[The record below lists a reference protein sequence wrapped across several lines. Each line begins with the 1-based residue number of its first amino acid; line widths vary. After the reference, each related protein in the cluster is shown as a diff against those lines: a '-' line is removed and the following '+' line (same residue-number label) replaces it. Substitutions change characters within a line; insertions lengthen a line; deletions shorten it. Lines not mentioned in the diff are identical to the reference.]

1 MALPEQHPTTGEAI
15 AQLHR
20 DNLKII
26 AALSMVGGWGLLL
39 AYAIGYVITQ
49 EALYLSLINLEV
61 VFAIIL
67 TIVWF
72 LQHRNQR
79 ETAVWLLYTSVFAV
93 VIIYNLL
100 VAGMGLV
107 LGLAVAAIFTLIAW
121 QIVPPNKARIASI
134 LTVLGGI
141 GIFSVDTYLAPVGR
155 PEAGLFLKELLT
167 LLSGLVL
174 FILIINSFRSITFRS
189 ISTQIQISFLTIA
202 FIPLLILAL
211 YQLITL
217 TNNISTQ
224 ANNNLIV
231 NVKNFANDL
240 DGQLFAILRN
250 IEEDADRPDVVAFF
264 KNPSDETALLTAL
277 AARYPS
283 LLSYGLLDKNGVLI
297 LDNRGVT
304 GVDESQQTYF
314 INAASVRI
322 SYLSDIVLDELTGK
336 GIFFASSPVYDEQG
350 RLLGVIRIRLSA
362 AFLQT
367 AAEFS
372 SDEISAATTSTFS
385 PIVAAWNSIF
395 EDEVKEENSEGLTL
409 AIIDEENIILAH
421 SSLPEL
427 QTNLLVRPEAN
438 KFASLQQNGRLP
450 ALPTV
455 LELEQLAEQLNS
467 GSPDQVF
474 ASVIYPTDPDADRV
488 AFAELQSKP
497 WKVIVAQDA
506 ILFLAPVLN
515 SLLTQILTLV
525 SVMAAVYFGAL
536 LTSSLLVKPINQ
548 LASTAQHFS
557 EGNLQISFQL
567 DRKDELGA
575 LGNVLDN
582 ASQQVRELLE
592 TLEHKVTERTNEL
605 AIANEKNQRRAAQLE
620 TIAQVARAVTSLKDL
635 NELLPE
641 IAEQISVSFDYY
653 HVGIFLVD
661 ENREFAVLRASNSEG
676 GQKMLQ
682 RGHKLKI
689 GRQGIVGNVT
699 NSGQY
704 RTALDVGDDAVFFN
718 NPDLPL
724 THSEI
729 ALPLKIGDNI
739 IGALDVQST
748 EPDAFSPE
756 DIKSLQLMSDQISV
770 AIENARLFEETRT
783 ALTQIQQIYSE
794 VSTAGWQ
801 SLLTESGASG
811 YRYSRGSV
819 EPLHKKSEL
828 GALRSAETLE
838 IPINLRGEKLGALKI
853 RRPGHQAAWSEAEIR
868 MYQSIVERMS
878 FALENAR
885 LFSDARRRAN
895 LERRAAEAT
904 AKISSSV
911 QIETILRTAAEEI
924 SQILDGSEVLVQIQ
938 PEALDN
944 LEKGKQAL

>member
-15 AQLHR
+15 SQLHR

-26 AALSMVGGWGLLL
+26 AILAMGGGWSLLL
-39 AYAIGYVITQ
+39 AYAIGYLTTQ
-49 EALYLSLINLEV
+49 ESLYQSLINLQV
-61 VFAIIL
+61 IFSIIL

-79 ETAVWLLYTSVFAV
+79 ETATWLLYSAVFAV
-93 VIIYNLL
+93 VVIYNLL

-121 QIVPPNKARIASI
+121 QIVPTNKAQIASV
-134 LTVLGGI
+134 LTILGGI
-141 GIFSVDTYLAPVGR
+141 GIYSIDTYLAPVGR

-167 LLSGLVL
+167 LLSGLVF
-174 FILIINSFRSITFRS
+174 FILIINSFRSITFHS
-189 ISTQIQISFLTIA
+189 IGAQIQVSFLTIA
-202 FIPLLILAL
+202 FIPLLILAV
-211 YQLITL
+211 YQLISM

-224 ANNNLIV
+224 ANNNLLV
-231 NVKNFANDL
+231 NANNFAEDL
-240 DGQLFAILRN
+240 DEQLFAILRN
-250 IEEDADRPDVVAFF
+250 IEEDADRQDVVAFF
-264 KNPSDETALLTAL
+264 NNPSDETTLLTSL

-283 LLSYGLLDKNGVLI
+283 VLSYGFLDKNGVLI
-297 LDNRGVT
+297 IDNRGAT
-304 GVDESQQTYF
+304 GVNESQQTYF
-314 INAASVRI
+314 NNAANIRI
-322 SYLSDIVLDELTGK
+322 SYLSDVVRDELTGE
-336 GIFFASSPVYDEQG
+336 GVFFASSPVYDEQG

-372 SDEISAATTSTFS
+372 SDEISATTTSTFS

-395 EDEVKEENSEGLTL
+395 EDEAKEENSEGLTL
-409 AIIDEENIILAH
+409 AIIDDENIILAH

-427 QTNLLVRPEAN
+427 KTNLLVRPEAE
-438 KFASLQQNGRLP
+438 KLASLQQSGRLP
-450 ALPTV
+450 ALPTI
-455 LELEQLAEQLNS
+455 LELEQLAKQLQS
-467 GSPDQVF
+467 GSTDQVF
-474 ASVIYPTDPDADRV
+474 ASAIYPTDPDADRV

-515 SLLTQILTLV
+515 SLLTQLLTLV

-548 LASTAQHFS
+548 LALTAQHFS
-557 EGNLQISFQL
+557 KGNLQISFRL
-567 DRKDELGA
+567 DRKDELGV

-582 ASQQVRELLE
+582 ASQQIRELLE

-605 AIANEKNQRRAAQLE
+605 AVVNEKNQRRAAQLE
-620 TIAQVARAVTSLKDL
+620 TIAQVARAVTSLRDL

-641 IAEQISVSFDYY
+641 IANQISASFGYY

-704 RTALDVGDDAVFFN
+704 RTALDVGGDAIFFN

-724 THSEI
+724 TRSEI
-729 ALPLKIGDNI
+729 ALPLNIGDNI

-748 EPDAFSPE
+748 EPDAFSAE
-756 DIKSLQLMSDQISV
+756 DIKSLQLLSDQISI

-794 VSTAGWQ
+794 ASTAGWQ
-801 SLLTESGASG
+801 ALLTESGTSG
-811 YRYSRGSV
+811 YRFSRGSV

-828 GALRSAETLE
+828 SSLRSAETLE
-838 IPINLRGEKLGALKI
+838 IPISLRGEKLGALKI
-853 RRPGHQAAWSEAEIR
+853 RRAGHQAAWSEAEIR

-904 AKISSSV
+904 AKISSTV
-911 QIETILRTAAEEI
+911 QVETILRTAAEEI

-944 LEKGKQAL
+944 LDKR